1 MTMLTVMRHA
11 KSSWGDASL
20 EDFDRPLND
29 RGHKS
34 ARLVGREA
42 AKRKIAFDRVF
53 ASTAMRVRE
62 TLDGF
67 AEGYGSLPK
76 IEFADDLYG
85 ASLGHLVDRVRA
97 IPDLVHA
104 PLMVGHNP
112 GLHRLVLQLT
122 KDDDPLRQ
130 RLIAKYPT
138 GTLTLITL
146 PAGRWD
152 ETEAG
157 TGSIAELILPRDLD
171 D

>member
-1 MTMLTVMRHA
+1 
-11 KSSWGDASL
+11 
-20 EDFDRPLND
+20 
-29 RGHKS
+29 
-34 ARLVGREA
+34 
-42 AKRKIAFDRVF
+42 
-53 ASTAMRVRE
+53 
-62 TLDGF
+62 
-67 AEGYGSLPK
+67 
-76 IEFADDLYG
+76 
-85 ASLGHLVDRVRA
+85 LGHLVDRVRA
-97 IPDLVHA
+97 IPDLVHP